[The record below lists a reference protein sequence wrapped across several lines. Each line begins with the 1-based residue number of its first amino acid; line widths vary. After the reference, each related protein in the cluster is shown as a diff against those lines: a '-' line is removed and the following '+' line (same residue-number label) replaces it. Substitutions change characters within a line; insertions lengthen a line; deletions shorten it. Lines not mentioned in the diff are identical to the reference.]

1 MTAVDQTITRPTPVL
16 PRRRRNLARTLARPG
31 WVIMTIL
38 SLATIA
44 FVARYLA
51 FNPDTYFP
59 EQREVY
65 MRREF
70 VLGVHVLS
78 GMLALAVGP
87 FQFVGKIRRRFLRL
101 HRCFGV
107 IYIASCTGL
116 GLSGLI
122 LATTSYAGWTT
133 SLAFG
138 LLGLSM
144 LFTTWTAL
152 RMVLA
157 RRIGDHRRWMIRS
170 FSLIFAAVMLRVM
183 SPLYELLKGA
193 GWASASSET
202 AYMWIAWLC
211 WVPNLLIAGW
221 ITRRPKR
228 AQRA

>member
-1 MTAVDQTITRPTPVL
+1 MTVVDQTITRPTPVL
-16 PRRRRNLARTLARPG
+16 PRRRRNLARILSKPG

-59 EQREVY
+59 EQREAY

-101 HRCFGV
+101 HRYFGV

-116 GLSGLI
+116 GLSGLV

-170 FSLIFAAVMLRVM
+170 FSLIL
-183 SPLYELLKGA
+183 SPFYELLHGL
-193 GWASASSET
+193 GLVSFSFET
-202 AYMWIAWLC
+202 AYIWIAWLC
-211 WVPNLLIAGW
+211 WVPNLLIAVW
-221 ITRRPKR
+221 ITRRPNR
-228 AQRA
+228 

>member
-1 MTAVDQTITRPTPVL
+1 
-16 PRRRRNLARTLARPG
+16 
-31 WVIMTIL
+31 
-38 SLATIA
+38 
-44 FVARYLA
+44 VARYLA

-65 MRREF
+65 IRREF

-87 FQFVGKIRRRFLRL
+87 LQFVGKIRRRFLRL

-116 GLSGLI
+116 GLSGLV

-170 FSLIFAAVMLRVM
+170 FSLIFAGVMLRVL
-183 SPLYELLKGA
+183 SPLYSLLSGV
-193 GWASASSET
+193 GLVSFSFET
-202 AYMWIAWLC
+202 AYIWIAWLC
-211 WVPNLLIAGW
+211 WVPNLLIAVW
-221 ITRRPKR
+221 ITRGPKSVT
-228 AQRA
+228 